1 LDSELEENGANVT
14 VIGDAAHPMSP
25 FKGQGANQA
34 LLDALALAQKI
45 YSTFH
50 YTGWKKDELR
60 AQVLTPFEKEM
71 MERSSVKVKDSAAAV
86 EVLHSMKVF
95 EGGDQP
101 RGFREKK

>member
-1 LDSELEENGANVT
+1 
-14 VIGDAAHPMSP
+14 
-25 FKGQGANQA
+25 
-34 LLDALALAQKI
+34 
-45 YSTFH
+45 
-50 YTGWKKDELR
+50 
-60 AQVLTPFEKEM
+60 VLTPFEKEM